1 MKKYTSRKFIVS
13 LLSIISGM
21 AGMIASDNSWFML
34 VVDVIL
40 IVVPAVTYIVAE
52 GKVDKAAILKT
63 IDDIRDEVE
72 SAPID

>member
-34 VVDVIL
+34 LVDVVL
-40 IVVPAVTYIVAE
+40 IVVPAVTYIIAE

-63 IDDIRDEVE
+63 LDEIRDEVE
-72 SAPID
+72 ESMIE